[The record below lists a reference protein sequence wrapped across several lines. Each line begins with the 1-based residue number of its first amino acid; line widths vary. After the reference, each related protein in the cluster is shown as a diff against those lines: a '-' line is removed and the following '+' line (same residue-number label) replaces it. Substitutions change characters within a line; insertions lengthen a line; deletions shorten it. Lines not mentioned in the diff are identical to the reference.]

1 MSINGK
7 RYKNIVSSIDR
18 SKEYSL
24 DEAISIVKKNAK
36 AKFDETIE
44 LVMNLGLDVKK
55 PEQQLRGTVSLP
67 HGTGKTVRV
76 LVFAE
81 GEQAKEA
88 LDAGANHV
96 GSDDMVKKITDGFL
110 DFDIAIASPD
120 MMRHVGKLGKVLGP
134 RGLMPNPKT
143 GTVTNEIAKA
153 VQEFKAGK
161 LEYRTDK
168 SAGIHLPVGKASF
181 DEKKLKENL
190 LTLINTIQRAKPST
204 AKGKYIISV
213 YISSTMG
220 PGIRIDVNSLR
231 EVSQAA

>member
-1 MSINGK
+1 MSIKGK
-7 RYKNIVSSIDR
+7 RYKGIVESIDR
-18 SKEYSL
+18 TKEYTL
-24 DEAISIVKKNAK
+24 DEAIELVKQNAK

-44 LVMNLGLDVKK
+44 LTMNLGLDVKK

-81 GEQAKEA
+81 GELAKAAEE
-88 LDAGANHV
+88 AGADHV
-96 GSDDMVKKITDGFL
+96 GSEELATKINGGFL
-110 DFDIAIASPD
+110 DFDIAIAAPD

-143 GTVTNEIAKA
+143 GTVTNDIAKA
-153 VQEFKAGK
+153 VEEFKAGK

-181 DEKKLKENL
+181 DIAKIKENL
-190 LTLINTIQRAKPST
+190 MTLINTIQRAKPSA
-204 AKGKYIISV
+204 AKGKYIISM

-220 PGIRIDVNSLR
+220 PGLRIDPSSLR
-231 EVSQAA
+231 DISQAA

>member
-1 MSINGK
+1 MSIKGK
-7 RYKNIVSSIDR
+7 RYKSIAESIDR

-24 DEAISIVKKNAK
+24 DEAIAIIKSNSS
-36 AKFDETIE
+36 AKFNETVE

-67 HGTGKTVRV
+67 HGTGKTVRI

-81 GEQAKEA
+81 GEMAKAAEE
-88 LDAGANHV
+88 AGADHV
-96 GSDDMVKKITDGFL
+96 GSDDMVSKINGGFL

-143 GTVTNEIAKA
+143 GTVTNDIAKA
-153 VQEFKAGK
+153 VKEFKAGK

-168 SAGIHLPVGKASF
+168 SAGIHLPAGKVSF
-181 DEKKLKENL
+181 DATKIKENL
-190 LTLINTIQRAKPST
+190 LALINTIQRAKPSA
-204 AKGKYIISV
+204 AKGKYIISM

-220 PGIRIDVNSLR
+220 PGLRIDPNSLR
-231 EVSQAA
+231 DTAQAA

>member
-1 MSINGK
+1 MSVKGK
-7 RYKNIVSSIDR
+7 RYKNILATIDR
-18 SKEYSL
+18 EKEYPL
-24 DEAISIVKKNAK
+24 DEAIDLVKKNSS

-67 HGTGKTVRV
+67 HGTGKTVRI

-81 GEQAKEA
+81 GEMAKAAEA
-88 LDAGANHV
+88 AGADHV
-96 GSDDMVKKITDGFL
+96 GSDDMVNKINGGFL

-143 GTVTNEIAKA
+143 GTVTTDIAKA
-153 VQEFKAGK
+153 VEEFKAGK

-168 SAGIHLPVGKASF
+168 SAGIHLPAGKASF
-181 DEKKLKENL
+181 DTAKIKENL
-190 LTLINTIQRAKPST
+190 LTLINTIQRAKPSA
-204 AKGKYIISV
+204 AKGKYIISM

-220 PGIRIDVNSLR
+220 PGLRIDPNSLR
-231 EVSQAA
+231 DVSQAA